1 MPPTKKRPFRFMY
14 SGENNGYINMS
25 MDEAVM
31 MGLKDHHSTP
41 VLRIYKWKPPTIS
54 IGYFQSASDI
64 DFENIEKDGV
74 GVVRRLTGGRAVLH
88 DEELTYSILFTEE
101 DFSPFKKREIFI
113 FIARCLVDAL
123 NLIGIDSKI
132 VEKTKG
138 DLKSPN
144 CFASPAQYEI
154 EAMKEGKLI
163 GSAQMIKNG
172 VVVQHGAIPLT
183 GSYTRIVKYLK
194 SGSPAFKSVSS
205 LAQASCNNIGERE
218 LLKVLKKG
226 FGNHLHLIEGRLS
239 DYENKITEELS
250 VKKYSQK
257 YWMYRK

>member
-1 MPPTKKRPFRFMY
+1 MPPTKKRPFRFIY
-14 SGENNGYINMS
+14 SGENNGYRNMA

-31 MGLKDHHSTP
+31 AGLRDHHSTP
-41 VLRIYKWKPPTIS
+41 VLRIYKWTPPAIS
-54 IGYFQSASDI
+54 LGYFQSASDI
-64 DFENIEKDGV
+64 DFEKTKIDGV
-74 GVVRRLTGGRAVLH
+74 GVVRRITGGRAVLH
-88 DEELTYSILFTEE
+88 NEELTYSILFTEE

-163 GSAQMIKNG
+163 GSAQVIKNG

-194 SGSPAFKSVSS
+194 FGSTAFKSVSS
-205 LAQASCNNIGERE
+205 LTEVSGNTIAEKE
-218 LLKVLKKG
+218 LLTALKKG
-226 FGNHLHLIEGRLS
+226 FGRHLHLVEGSLN
-239 DYENKITEELS
+239 DYEIQKTDELE
-250 VKKYSQK
+250 VKKYSQED
-257 YWMYRK
+257 WIYRK